1 MKVVKS
7 VNEELVYEEIDPKNY
22 KQFKKAGWTE
32 VKEPVKAEP
41 ILEQIIEPEL
51 TEVKQTV
58 KNAGGRPKK
67 TTNL

>member
-32 VKEPVKAEP
+32 VKEPVKAEL

-58 KNAGGRPKK
+58 NKGGRPKK
-67 TTNL
+67 ITNL